1 MFFFGYFIARVIMK
15 KEHDKF
21 ETFFLSMCALI
32 PDFDEVLG
40 IFINFEHGVF
50 SHTIIGG
57 LLFTFI
63 YVSIIWLIGSK
74 FFKSAELKYRYLI
87 YLGIIGM
94 FSHLFLDSFTYYYSY
109 QSDGTHHM
117 YFWPIWN
124 FPFHINTIFPG
135 ATFQLRII
143 IEILFSA
150 FLAIVII
157 FYFWIYKKENPFCM
171 FLPYNWLNYLSNQIE
186 KKILKKS
193 ATIIL
198 IFNISLLSFILLSY
212 YMNFLIV

>member
-1 MFFFGYFIARVIMK
+1 MNEITHFFFGYFIARVIMK

-74 FFKSAELKYRYLI
+74 FFKSAELKYRYLL

-94 FSHLFLDSFTYYYSY
+94 FSHLFLDSFTYYNSY

-135 ATFQLRII
+135 ATFQLRIL

-150 FLAIVII
+150 FLAIIII
-157 FYFWIYKKENPFCM
+157 FYLGIIKKENPFCI
-171 FLPYNWLNYLSNQIE
+171 FLTKNWLKHLSEELNKE
-186 KKILKKS
+186 KLKIISKNLLS
-193 ATIIL
+193 FNIILLIL
-198 IFNISLLSFILLSY
+198 IFISYI
-212 YMNFLIV
+212 I